1 MIDVVNVSGR
11 KVGLGQPCFIIAEA
25 GVNHNGSPE
34 MARQLIDVAK
44 AAGAD
49 AVKFQTYRTELDSTE
64 TAPKAAYQASS
75 TGVEESSFDML
86 KRLELSP
93 ETFDELREYCL
104 ERSITFLSSAFEEES
119 ADLLEK
125 LDVPAFKIP
134 SGEVTDL
141 PFLEHVARKG
151 RPMIVSTGM
160 CTLGE
165 VEAAV
170 GAIHGAGNEDLVLL
184 HCVSAYPTPPADV
197 NLRAIQTLAT
207 AFGVPVGFS
216 DHTMG
221 IGDRGGRGSAGRMC
235 GREALHPGPH
245 PARSR
250 PSGIITAQ
258 RAGGACTE
266 HPDRRD
272 GFGPWT
278 QGAHSVRS
286 RNGRSVAEEHRGRA
300 QHPSGDGGHEGVGR
314 HEISRD
320 RPAPG
325 YARPDSRP
333 NSGTGYSSG
342 YPRRLGDAELNSNPR
357 VIAVVTAG
365 RADYNIYSSV
375 LRRIQADPCLTLHL
389 IVSGMHL
396 SPEFGL
402 TVKEVEAGGFEVGER
417 VEMLLSSDSPEAIAK
432 SYGSGDYWIRPVVRA
447 IPAGH
452 FAGVGG
458 PFRNACGGTSCTAFQ
473 NPRWTY

>member
-11 KVGLGQPCFIIAEA
+11 KVGLGQLCFIIAEA

-49 AVKFQTYRTELDSTE
+49 AVKFQTYRTELDSTQ
-64 TAPKAAYQASS
+64 TAPKAAYQTSS

-93 ETFDELREYCL
+93 ETFDELKEYCL
-104 ERSITFLSSAFEEES
+104 KLGITFLSSAFEEES

-134 SGEVTDL
+134 SGEVTNI

-170 GAIHGAGNEDLVLL
+170 GAIHGAGNENLVLL

-197 NLRAIQTLAT
+197 NLRAMQTLAT

-221 IGDRGGRGSAGRMC
+221 SEIAVAAVALGACVLEKHFTLDRTLPGPDHQASLEPSEL
-235 GREALHPGPH
+235 EALVRGIRTVEIALGHGRKEPTDSEAETAVVSRKSIVAAGDIAAGTRVTRDLVVMKYPGTGLP
-245 PARSR
+245 PAML
-250 PSGIITAQ
+250 GQI
-258 RAGGACTE
+258 
-266 HPDRRD
+266 
-272 GFGPWT
+272 
-278 QGAHSVRS
+278 
-286 RNGRSVAEEHRGRA
+286 
-300 QHPSGDGGHEGVGR
+300 VGR
-314 HEISRD
+314 TAAQQI
-320 RPAPG
+320 PA
-325 YARPDSRP
+325 
-333 NSGTGYSSG
+333 
-342 YPRRLGDAELNSNPR
+342 E
-357 VIAVVTAG
+357 
-365 RADYNIYSSV
+365 
-375 LRRIQADPCLTLHL
+375 TL
-389 IVSGMHL
+389 I
-396 SPEFGL
+396 
-402 TVKEVEAGGFEVGER
+402 TW
-417 VEMLLSSDSPEAIAK
+417 EML
-432 SYGSGDYWIRPVVRA
+432 
-447 IPAGH
+447 
-452 FAGVGG
+452 
-458 PFRNACGGTSCTAFQ
+458 N
-473 NPRWTY
+473 